1 MLKIR
6 FIVVERTKSPF
17 LREGEAF
24 YLERIRRYCSIDWI
38 EVRPMRLKKGVPN
51 GDILQKEELAITRRL
66 VPGDYLVALDR
77 SGRQY
82 DSQGLSDWL
91 KRLSTGPN
99 RWVCFIIGGP
109 VGLSKGIIDRA
120 DKVLSLSRLTF
131 THEMCR
137 LFLVEQ
143 IYRAFTIMEGHK
155 YHK

>member
-1 MLKIR
+1 VLKIR
-6 FIVVERTKSPF
+6 FIVVDRTRSPF

-24 YLERIRRYCSIDWI
+24 YLERIRRYSSIDWI
-38 EVRPMRLKKGVPN
+38 EVRPVRSKKGVPHK
-51 GDILQKEELAITRRL
+51 DILRKEELAITRRL
-66 VPGDYLVALDR
+66 VSGDYLVALDR

-91 KRLSTGPN
+91 RRLSTGLN
-99 RWVCFIIGGP
+99 GWVCFVIGGP
-109 VGLSKGIIDRA
+109 IGLSKGIIGRA
-120 DKVLSLSRLTF
+120 DKLLSLSRLTF